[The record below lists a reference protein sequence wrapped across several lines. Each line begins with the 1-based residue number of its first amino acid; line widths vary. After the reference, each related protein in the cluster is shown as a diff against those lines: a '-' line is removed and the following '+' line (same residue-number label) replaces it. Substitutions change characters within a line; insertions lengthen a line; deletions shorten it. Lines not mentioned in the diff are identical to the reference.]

1 MEFTVRTS
9 DLARELALAQGVV
22 DSNPTIPALSNV
34 LLEAEGSALKLT
46 TTDLELAILTACPAN
61 VQAAGQA
68 TVPMKYFHDY
78 VRLLPDSELAVKA
91 SGSNSLRLEC
101 GRATTRLQG
110 MSVQN
115 FPQIGRMPES
125 VTKVDTSLL
134 AEAARKT
141 AISIADEQS
150 HYALGGALVVP
161 LEDSLTI
168 VSTDGHRLSLF
179 SNAQTLPGVA
189 DAKTLLSRKGMNV
202 LQRILGS
209 EGPRN
214 EEGQPLAT
222 EYAEDENTMFFKW
235 GQRTLVARKLTGKFP
250 DYTRVLPQDL
260 SIELTLHK
268 DSFVAALRRV
278 ALFAGARA
286 HSRPV
291 RFELEDGQLI
301 LKAGLTDFGDSV
313 EAVDVEYTGDSF
325 ETGFNSTYIL
335 DFLAQCEQEKVVM
348 CLKDPR
354 AAAQLQIP
362 DLEIPGTE
370 KGLDYRYVIMPIRV

>member
-22 DSNPTIPALSNV
+22 DTNPTIPVLSNV
-34 LLEAEGSALKLT
+34 LLEAEGSTLKLT

-61 VQAAGQA
+61 VQTAGQA

-78 VRLLPDSELAVKA
+78 ARLLPDVELAVK
-91 SGSNSLRLEC
+91 STGSDSLRLEC
-101 GRATTRLQG
+101 GRAKTRLPG

-125 VTKVDTSLL
+125 VIKVDTSLL
-134 AEAARKT
+134 AEAARKA
-141 AISIADEQS
+141 AISIAGEQS

-161 LEDSLTI
+161 AEDSLTI
-168 VSTDGHRLSLF
+168 VSTDGHRLTLF

-209 EGPRN
+209 EGPGN

-250 DYTRVLPQDL
+250 DYTRVLPG
-260 SIELTLHK
+260 ELGIALELDK
-268 DSFVAALRRV
+268 GSFVAALRRV
-278 ALFAGARA
+278 ALFSGERA

-291 RFELEDGQLI
+291 RFELKDNLLT

-313 EAVDVEYTGDSF
+313 ETVEVEYTGDPF

-335 DFLAQCEQEKVVM
+335 DFLAQCDQEKVVM
-348 CLKDPR
+348 RLKDPR
-354 AAAQLQIP
+354 AAAQL
-362 DLEIPGTE
+362 EIPGMD
-370 KGLDYRYVIMPIRV
+370 KALDYRYVIMPIRV